1 MTEFI
6 KLTDMWHDGLY
17 LEVGE
22 VIFNEDWSNARLAEF
37 CAYFSKYMGTKQL
50 DLLYKFLD
58 SGGLAVA

>member
-22 VIFNEDWSNARLAEF
+22 VILNEGWSNAKLAEF

-50 DLLYKFLD
+50 DLLYKFL
-58 SGGLAVA
+58 

>member
-22 VIFNEDWSNARLAEF
+22 VILNEDWSNARLAEF
-37 CAYFSKYMGTKQL
+37 CAYFSKIWEQSNLIYFTS
-50 DLLYKFLD
+50 FLI
-58 SGGLAVA
+58 